1 MPIENSEELHD
12 AFAFRGDRH
21 EHRSFPL
28 ISLRRLPPPLAALR
42 RPGVVVWR
50 DVRKRI
56 PPPYA
61 EHHFY
66 LLFQLVRAGPVALID
81 HIQVRNFH
89 YPRFQGLDAVAR
101 FWNEDQ
107 DCRFGGGRHVELGLT
122 HSDGFDENAIE
133 AERLEDVG
141 DLFGRR
147 REATLGAPGRHRA
160 NEHARIETD
169 GFHPNAIAQ
178 QRAAGKRTR
187 RIDGDHA
194 DLEAAFAIGADQLF
208 GERALSRA
216 RRSRDPDA
224 LGLSLADPGM

>member
-1 MPIENSEELHD
+1 MV
-12 AFAFRGDRH
+12 
-21 EHRSFPL
+21 
-28 ISLRRLPPPLAALR
+28 
-42 RPGVVVWR
+42 RPH
-50 DVRKRI
+50 VRKRI

-107 DCRFGGGRHVELGLT
+107 DGRFRRGRHIELGLT
-122 HSDGFDENAIE
+122 HADRFDENTIE

-141 DLFGRR
+141 DFLGRR
-147 REATLGAPGRHRA
+147 REAALGAPGGHRTD
-160 NEHARIETD
+160 EHPRIETD
-169 GFHPNAIAQ
+169 GLHANAVAEE
-178 QRAAGKRTR
+178 RAPGKGTG

-194 DLEAAFAIGADQLF
+194 DLEAALAIGTDELF
-208 GERALSRA
+208 GERALARA
-216 RRSRDPDA
+216 RRSRYPDA
-224 LGLSLADPGM
+224 LSVSLTDPGMQLRQDAFKPFALILDETDGAGQRGRVAARQSLEHRIDAHML